1 MIFLCCCVCI
11 GKCLNAKI
19 NVKEEVIV
27 WGSGQAMREFLYVD
41 DMAEASLFVLELDRH
56 SYQSNTEP
64 MLSHINIG
72 TGVDVT
78 ILELAKIMKKVVG
91 FEGDIK
97 FDINKPDGTMRKL
110 IDTSRLSRM
119 GWTYSTELEN
129 GLRKTYDWYV
139 KTIEQSKLISSEK
152 IFN

>member
-1 MIFLCCCVCI
+1 
-11 GKCLNAKI
+11 
-19 NVKEEVIV
+19 
-27 WGSGQAMREFLYVD
+27 
-41 DMAEASLFVLELDRH
+41 
-56 SYQSNTEP
+56 
-64 MLSHINIG
+64 MLSHINVG
-72 TGVDVT
+72 SGVDVT

-110 IDTSRLSRM
+110 IDTSRLRRM

-139 KTIEQSKLISSEK
+139 KTIEQSKFISSEK